1 MKNIKVM
8 IIDDSAVVRQVLS
21 DIIDRAEGMEVIDTA
36 IDPIF
41 AQQKLQK
48 IKPDV
53 ITLDI
58 EMPRMDG
65 LTFLEKLMCENPI
78 PVVMCSKLTQK
89 SAQESLRAL
98 HLGAVEVVGKPLV
111 NMKHDLQLQNRE
123 IVNAI
128 RVAAGVNR
136 NRLGESVNKA
146 KLSESHEG
154 HREITSSPEAAGAG
168 DTLAQH
174 AARLGI
180 ASAKLIAIGA
190 STGGTQALEFAL
202 SRLDSDATGVVVV
215 QHMPEAFTGA
225 FAQRLDQISA
235 IRVKEAENGD
245 RIEKGLALI
254 APGGQQLE
262 VENHAGELRVCVRQG
277 PPVSRHCPSVDVLF
291 RSVAQAAPRETLGII
306 MTGMGDDG
314 ARGMKELFDAG
325 AFTVAQDEAS
335 CIVFGMPGR
344 ALEQGGVTTTCSLRG
359 MPALMNAFGRPQLID
374 ALKSDSSDAP
384 KPKALAGLAD
394 SG

>member
-1 MKNIKVM
+1 MKIIKVM

-21 DIIDRAEGMEVIDTA
+21 DIIDRVEGMEVIDTA

-41 AQQKLQK
+41 AQQKLEK

-98 HLGAVEVVGKPLV
+98 QLGAVEVVGKPLV

-128 RVAAGVNR
+128 RVAAGVNK
-136 NRLGESVNKA
+136 NRLGEVNKA
-146 KLSESHEG
+146 KLSKPREG
-154 HREITSSPEAAGAG
+154 RREITSSPETAGAG

-202 SRLDSDATGVVVV
+202 SSLDSDATGVVVV

-225 FAQRLDQISA
+225 FAQRLDQMSA
-235 IRVKEAENGD
+235 IRVKQAENGD
-245 RIEKGLALI
+245 RIETGLALI

-335 CIVFGMPGR
+335 CVIFGMPGR
-344 ALEQGGVTTTCSLRG
+344 ALELGGVTTSCSLQG

-374 ALKSDSSDAP
+374 ALKSGSSDAP